1 MREELQELNMMQ
13 EEMNAETGGMTSE
26 ELQGYV
32 GAMIDDA
39 KKYIDD
45 SVSPNRALATKYFR
59 GEEFGNE
66 EEGRSSVVD
75 MTVRDTVGKI
85 MPAMMRTFFGG
96 EKVVEFV
103 PQTAMD
109 VQFAEAATDYVNHV
123 LNKDNNLYME
133 CQAAWEDALVRKTGI
148 IKYYW
153 EDNGDDEAYQLTGLD
168 EMSLNALLSDPEL
181 SVDVIS
187 NMMTDMGESY
197 SVQVTRSAR
206 NGRVKVKALSCEE
219 FLIDRDATNLED
231 AILTAHRR
239 MATASELI
247 QMGYDRDLVENKAAS
262 VDELDDNVERR
273 VRDPA
278 ALDYGFRSEESVK
291 LVEYVE
297 AYMRV
302 DWNNDGVAELRKI
315 CCMGNDYEIVHHE
328 AWSHPPF
335 AIFSPIP
342 EAHVFF
348 GTSIFDLVGDI
359 QKIKS
364 NVLRNSLD
372 SLSLSIH
379 PRMVITEGQV
389 NLEDVQNTEIGAI
402 IRQDQPGAV
411 QSLTLPYVGKDAF
424 PMLGYLDSLKEGRTG
439 ISKASM
445 GLDAEN
451 LQSTTAVAVNATI
464 QGAQAQMELIARNF
478 AEIGM
483 RQLYSGVLKLLIQH
497 QDYARMVRLR
507 EEFVP
512 IDPRAWNSNMDVSVN
527 VPIGGSSDQE
537 KMSSLQSI
545 MTVQE
550 NIIGK
555 FGINN
560 PLVSLA
566 NYRNTINAAI
576 EMAGFKNVDAFITQ
590 GPVEIPPP
598 EPKPPS
604 ADELLVQAQREQI
617 QAEVQMKAADLELK
631 RQQMVRDDDFR
642 QDKLEADVMMNV
654 AEIKAKF
661 GAQITTAEIQA
672 MMDREREQMRRQNT
686 Q

>member
-1 MREELQELNMMQ
+1 MKEELNELNMIQ
-13 EEMNAETGGMTSE
+13 EEINAETGGMSFQ

-32 GAMIDDA
+32 GAMIDDT
-39 KKYIDD
+39 KKFIDD
-45 SVSPNRALATKYFR
+45 SISPDRAKATEYYR
-59 GEEFGNE
+59 GEKFGNE
-66 EEGRSSVVD
+66 EDGRSSVVD

-85 MPAMMRTFFGG
+85 MPALMRTFFGG
-96 EKVVEFV
+96 ERVVEFI
-103 PQTAMD
+103 PQTQFD
-109 VQFAEAATDYVNHV
+109 VPFAEAATEYVNYV

-148 IKYYW
+148 IKYYY
-153 EDNGDDEAYQLTGLD
+153 EEMGDDEAYQLTGLD
-168 EMSLNALLSDPEL
+168 EVSLNALMADPEL
-181 SVDVIS
+181 QVNVLSQVMTETGMSFSVH
-187 NMMTDMGESY
+187 
-197 SVQVTRSAR
+197 VTRMVK
-206 NGRVKVKALSCEE
+206 NGRVKIKALPCEE
-219 FLIDRDATNLED
+219 FLIDRDATTIED
-231 AILTAHRR
+231 AIFTGHRR
-239 MATASELI
+239 MATVSELV
-247 QMGYDRDLVENKAAS
+247 QMGYDFDLVESKAS
-262 VDELDDNVERR
+262 GVNELDDNVERR
-273 VRDPA
+273 VRNPA
-278 ALDYGFRSEESVK
+278 ALNYGFRSEESVK

-297 AYMRV
+297 AYMKV
-302 DWNNDGVAELRKI
+302 DFDNDGVAELRKI
-315 CCMGNDYEIVHHE
+315 CCMGTDYEIVHHE

-335 AIFSPIP
+335 AVFSPIP

-359 QKIKS
+359 QLIKS

-389 NLEDVQNTEIGAI
+389 NVEDVENTEIGAI

-483 RQLYSGVLKLLIQH
+483 RQLYTGVLKLLIQH

-527 VPIGGSSDQE
+527 VPIGGATEQE

-545 MTVQE
+545 MTLQE
-550 NIIGK
+550 NIIQK

-560 PLVSLA
+560 PLVSLE

-576 EMAGFKNVDAFITQ
+576 EMAGFKNVAEFVTQ
-590 GPVEIPPP
+590 GPVVIPPP
-598 EPKPPS
+598 QPQPPS

-617 QAEVQMKAADLELK
+617 QAEVQMKAAELALK

-642 QDKLEADVMMNV
+642 QDKLEADVMIDV

-672 MMDREREQMRRQNT
+672 MMDREREQMRRTNT